1 MLDLVS
7 VIASFVANVIS
18 KRVSLKRFGIK
29 NQRVYL
35 QVVVVQSEC
44 GWGIGHANDGW
55 IVVLAVQSTKYTPKV
70 ILLEDNHIV
79 AVFDDTCHLMTVE
92 RGEG

>member
-18 KRVSLKRFGIK
+18 KRVSLKRFWIK
-29 NQRVYL
+29 KQRVYL

-55 IVVLAVQSTKYTPKV
+55 IVVLAVQSTLKRSSCLKTT
-70 ILLEDNHIV
+70 ISLR
-79 AVFDDTCHLMTVE
+79 FLMTNVI
-92 RGEG
+92 